1 MAEQRSFKFSSRPE
15 AVSAARRALD
25 GFDSLLD
32 AGAFY
37 DASLCVS
44 ELVTNAVLHSD
55 IGPDDELRLDVSID
69 DEGCLRVAV
78 IDSGLGFDPPTPE
91 AGDESG
97 WGLFIVDRLSHRW
110 GVERG
115 TGTRVWFEM
124 GARQAAG
131 VEGEEQRVEALGSRG
146 TDRPQGRE
154 TRVRRGPM
162 SRLRLGTQ
170 TST

>member
-1 MAEQRSFKFSSRPE
+1 MAEHRSFKFSSRPE

-32 AGAFY
+32 AGVFY

-69 DEGCLRVAV
+69 DEGCLRVTV
-78 IDSGLGFDPPTPE
+78 VDSGHGFDAPRPDG
-91 AGDESG
+91 GDQSG

-115 TGTRVWFEM
+115 AGTSVWFEM
-124 GARQAAG
+124 G
-131 VEGEEQRVEALGSRG
+131 
-146 TDRPQGRE
+146 TRE
-154 TRVRRGPM
+154 TSTEHAEEPGEAASAARGPQHESRPERPTRRGPM
-162 SRLRLGTQ
+162 GRLRVGAQ
-170 TST
+170 TSG